1 MGRPPCRADTA
12 EAIGHK
18 SAWNAGSRR
27 IEVFAYKKSIA
38 KFVYEKRNFQYSSAH
53 HALCDAEA
61 RAFLA
66 FGLPK
71 AKVRVIPNGVYVPP
85 LSHPPK
91 DGSTFRLLYLGRIHH
106 KKGLD
111 LLLPALSL
119 VPRELL
125 ENWDLD
131 IVGWGDAA
139 FIDEMKKLSSSLSLQ
154 GKVHFCGPRYGE
166 EKEEMY
172 RKADAFI
179 LPSRSEGLPMAVL
192 EAWSHGLPV
201 LMTKECNL
209 PEGFSAAA
217 ALPLPLEAE
226 GMARTLTEFFSMS
239 REQRRNLGVNGYDL
253 VRKTFSWQQ
262 IGNRLIEL
270 YGEISVGA

>member
-1 MGRPPCRADTA
+1 
-12 EAIGHK
+12 
-18 SAWNAGSRR
+18 
-27 IEVFAYKKSIA
+27 
-38 KFVYEKRNFQYSSAH
+38 
-53 HALCDAEA
+53 
-61 RAFLA
+61 
-66 FGLPK
+66 
-71 AKVRVIPNGVYVPP
+71 
-85 LSHPPK
+85 
-91 DGSTFRLLYLGRIHH
+91 
-106 KKGLD
+106 
-111 LLLPALSL
+111 
-119 VPRELL
+119 
-125 ENWDLD
+125 
-131 IVGWGDAA
+131 
-139 FIDEMKKLSSSLSLQ
+139 
-154 GKVHFCGPRYGE
+154 
-166 EKEEMY
+166 MY